1 MADKDKAEDPGRKD
15 GERRPERYPSVRQ
28 DDAVE
33 RTGRIGEVLG
43 QGRSFDPS
51 ASAPTPRPE
60 AGDANPE
67 AKQEGFEG
75 PQGDPA
81 EGKRD

>member
-1 MADKDKAEDPGRKD
+1 MADKDKTDDPGGKHP
-15 GERRPERYPSVRQ
+15 PERYPSVRQ

-33 RTGRIGEVLG
+33 RTGRIGEVVG
-43 QGRSFDPS
+43 EGRTFDPS
-51 ASAPTPRPE
+51 VTAPTPRPE
-60 AGDANPE
+60 AGDRNPE

-81 EGKRD
+81 EGKRG